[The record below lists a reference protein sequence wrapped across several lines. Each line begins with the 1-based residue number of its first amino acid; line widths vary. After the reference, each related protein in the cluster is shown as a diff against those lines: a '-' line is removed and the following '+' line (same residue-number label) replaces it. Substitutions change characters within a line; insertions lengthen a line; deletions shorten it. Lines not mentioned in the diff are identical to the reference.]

1 MKGLL
6 YTVAIAVTVSVSV
19 MAFQASAHNPQ
30 RDWRRDMALMGNDV
44 SSFLHYQPTDQ
55 TTQGGKI
62 RQAMHPGQV
71 NP

>member
-6 YTVAIAVTVSVSV
+6 YTVAIAATVAVTVS
-19 MAFQASAHNPQ
+19 AFQASAHNP

-62 RQAMHPGQV
+62 RQAMHPGKV